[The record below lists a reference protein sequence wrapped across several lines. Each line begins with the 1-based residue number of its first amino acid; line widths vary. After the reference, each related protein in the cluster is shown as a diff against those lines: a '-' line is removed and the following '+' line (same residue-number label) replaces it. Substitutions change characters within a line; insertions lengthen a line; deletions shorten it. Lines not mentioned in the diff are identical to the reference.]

1 MRLIRN
7 TGETIT
13 AADDGRIIK
22 NALGDGLFES
32 VEFTISNGQINI
44 PAFKGV
50 LSGRDFTF
58 DAQSLVPTLPTTST
72 PVTGQIIVRIDLSSE
87 TPLSLITVLD
97 PYELTYD
104 DLNESGVVCEM
115 KIATYTASL
124 SGVIS
129 VTSAA
134 NNIVNIAEKVSSGL
148 ATLNNTV
155 APIARHN
162 VTYAV
167 TGEGDGIYLQGGGTT
182 IIGAGEVAQNL
193 ISNNIN
199 NAQAGTSE
207 NVHVAADSTV
217 FLYSNCQ
224 TIANRKTVALT
235 TAGNLDIQNGG
246 LITHGN
252 VTVNGAI
259 NATGTI
265 TTNGHTVYPITYKD
279 VDINLHTA
287 TWRTATNLYYTEINV
302 SGWQWIY
309 GVSIAFWGGLT
320 GMVQP
325 YIVGAGSIGLMST
338 SNSFPSTNATI
349 RIRIM
354 GTRVSGD

>member
-44 PAFKGV
+44 PAFKGA

-134 NNIVNIAEKVSSGL
+134 NNVINIAEKVNSLTEDSSWKTIGQHIVYRII
-148 ATLNNTV
+148 NKIV
-155 APIARHN
+155 
-162 VTYAV
+162 
-167 TGEGDGIYLQGGGTT
+167 YLR
-182 IIGAGEVAQNL
+182 VR
-193 ISNNIN
+193 
-199 NAQAGTSE
+199 QAGGDMRRHGYVFGTLPSGVYPVFSFAE
-207 NVHVAADSTV
+207 ANVYGVGRV
-217 FLYSNCQ
+217 FIN
-224 TIANRKTVALT
+224 
-235 TAGNLDIQNGG
+235 QN
-246 LITHGN
+246 
-252 VTVNGAI
+252 
-259 NATGTI
+259 
-265 TTNGHTVYPITYKD
+265 HTVTFETSSESESANYIQATFVYP
-279 VDINLHTA
+279 L
-287 TWRTATNLYYTEINV
+287 
-302 SGWQWIY
+302 G
-309 GVSIAFWGGLT
+309 
-320 GMVQP
+320 
-325 YIVGAGSIGLMST
+325 
-338 SNSFPSTNATI
+338 
-349 RIRIM
+349 
-354 GTRVSGD
+354 